1 MDNWC
6 SRLFVKSVRLSA
18 DELEQMCLTG
28 HVLEQDERGIKVV
41 RLASGDILKLFRVK
55 RLISGANLYSYARRF
70 CRNAERLHQLGIPT
84 VTIKQL
90 YQLDHN
96 EAAVLYQP
104 IEGHTIRQIAS
115 DGQFDITLAERLGI
129 FLAELHQ
136 KGVHFHSL
144 HTGNIV
150 VTPFGTLGLIDISDL
165 TIYPWALFCN
175 TRARSFKRLCRYP
188 EDIQKLGLAFWQTLQ
203 QHYFQSS
210 QLGQRCELKIKNTIL
225 RIGLF

>member
-1 MDNWC
+1 MGNWF
-6 SRLFVKSVRLSA
+6 SRLFFKSASLSVG
-18 DELEQMCLTG
+18 ELEKMCLSG

-41 RLASGDILKLFRVK
+41 RLPSGDILKLFRVK

-90 YQLDHN
+90 YQLDHHS
-96 EAAVLYQP
+96 AAVLYLP
-104 IEGHTIRQIAS
+104 IEGYTLRQIAS
-115 DGQFDITLAERLGI
+115 DGQFDIALAERLGL
-129 FLAELHQ
+129 FLAELHR

-150 VTPFGTLGLIDISDL
+150 VTPLGTLGLIDISDL

-188 EDIQKLGLAFWQTLQ
+188 EDIQKLGSAFWQTLQ
-203 QHYFQSS
+203 QYYFQSS

-225 RIGLF
+225 RTGVF